1 METHKVISRT
11 KDIGSNKSL
20 LDKGL
25 VPGIVYG
32 KGTEPTKIAFEDQA
46 LKKLIQSKGF
56 YTKILNINING
67 KTETVLPKILQFH
80 PVTDKIIHF
89 DLLRVKEN
97 TKVTVEVPVE
107 FLNKDIC
114 PGLKKGG
121 VLNVIRRNIELICNA
136 KNIPELLQF
145 DVAEIDIGDAIKI
158 SNIQLPEGVYPT
170 IRDRDFVIATIVAPT
185 IEIEETKPEEEG
197 EEIEGEEG
205 EGAEGAEGEV
215 TESTKEAK
223 GEDKK
228 EEAGKTKEVK
238 QKKEE
243 DKK

>member
-107 FLNKDIC
+107 FLNQDIC
-114 PGLKKGG
+114 PGLKQGG
-121 VLNVIRRNIELICNA
+121 PMEQPTPGL
-136 KNIPELLQF
+136 
-145 DVAEIDIGDAIKI
+145 AEIEREFQRFPAAVGQEFTQAATTLGNALS
-158 SNIQLPEGVYPT
+158 SNELQ
-170 IRDRDFVIATIVAPT
+170 AWA
-185 IEIEETKPEEEG
+185 
-197 EEIEGEEG
+197 
-205 EGAEGAEGEV
+205 AEGLAIAQQTARSWEAAAEYFRATGARCSALDSVDKIV
-215 TESTKEAK
+215 TCV
-223 GEDKK
+223 DVH
-228 EEAGKTKEVK
+228 AGIAVGQGGLLFAHGK
-238 QKKEE
+238 
-243 DKK
+243 